1 MRACRR
7 QRQHTRGHSEH
18 QRFQHG
24 LVSSHIRSVTIASLA
39 RTILLQLE
47 LVFLTCR
54 IESEFLSHRKNELQR
69 GAPVA
74 SNLNTDSAG
83 ELK

>member
-1 MRACRR
+1 MEKAGR
-7 QRQHTRGHSEH
+7 
-18 QRFQHG
+18 
-24 LVSSHIRSVTIASLA
+24 
-39 RTILLQLE
+39 LE
-47 LVFLTCR
+47 LVFFTCR
-54 IESEFLSHRKNELQR
+54 IESEFLSHRKTELQR